1 MINAATLQIIA
12 ILSMTI
18 DHIAYYL
25 LPDLTIFRIIGRL
38 AFPLFAFMLVE
49 GFKHTH
55 SRSRYFLRLLLTAL
69 VTQVLF
75 YVVSSRFGYNYS
87 HNVMFTLA
95 FSLISLICAEQGGFY
110 IIAIPLLALAAGAF
124 ECEYGTYGVLMII
137 GFYYAGKIF
146 SKNRYLCVAA
156 QSIVLIAMMSSQALQ
171 AGWPIQL
178 YAIFAAVPIALY
190 SGKKGQ
196 RLPRLFGYIYYPAH
210 IAVLLLAKLLFF

>member
-25 LPDLTIFRIIGRL
+25 FPDLTIFRIIGRL

-55 SRSRYFLRLLLTAL
+55 SRSRYFLRLLFTAL

-75 YVVSSRFGYNYS
+75 YVVSSRFGYSYS
-87 HNVMFTLA
+87 HNVMFTLT

-171 AGWPIQL
+171 VGWPIQL

-190 SGKKGQ
+190 SGKKGR

-210 IAVLLLAKLLFF
+210 IAVLLLVKLLFF

>member
-25 LPDLTIFRIIGRL
+25 FPDLTIFRIIGRL

-55 SRSRYFLRLLLTAL
+55 SRSRYFLRLLFTAL

-75 YVVSSRFGYNYS
+75 YVVSSRFGYSYS

-146 SKNRYLCVAA
+146 SKNRYLRVAA

-190 SGKKGQ
+190 SGKKGR